1 MNIES
6 NSLEK
11 LNKMNKK
18 NNQIQQNQNINN
30 KIKNASYKEPKIKN
44 NLSTTKTLN
53 IHNFLN
59 NTKRIIENN

>member
-18 NNQIQQNQNINN
+18 NNPIQQNQNINN

-53 IHNFLN
+53 IHIL
-59 NTKRIIENN
+59 